1 MASSGGPNGIT
12 SKDSLSSLDE
22 QSCEKNEVILLLMC
36 IFVFSSLL

>member
-22 QSCEKNEVILLLMC
+22 QKNEVILLLMY
-36 IFVFSSLL
+36 ISVFSSLL